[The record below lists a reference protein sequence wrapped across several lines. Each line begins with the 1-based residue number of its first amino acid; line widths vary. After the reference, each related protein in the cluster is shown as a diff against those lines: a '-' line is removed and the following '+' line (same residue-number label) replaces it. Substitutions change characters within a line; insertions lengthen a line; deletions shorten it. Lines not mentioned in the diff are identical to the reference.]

1 MDRNRMKRL
10 TALLLV
16 ISMLLT
22 GSGEQHLT
30 MAASVSGEETV
41 TSQETSKKQED
52 TQTEE
57 EQEPEETPE
66 KNNNQVDTV
75 EEDMKKNAQNDE
87 NDGTSE
93 KADGTTLSK
102 SKAAASVVSTALLGE
117 GTNNSNETGESIPVK
132 DAEGNLP
139 ELTQGTLYLISDN
152 AGWKALAEYSK
163 LDQYN
168 GLEGYR
174 FKYNQRIQEN
184 GTVNTYDLTN
194 FEGIGDE
201 AHPFKGELSSNYA
214 VGNITLKLKRPLFNY
229 LSSKAIVNNN
239 YIEMVNGSC
248 AGLTGNLIVEED
260 ANVRYEDI
268 HVSGSI
274 GSDSTSSCVGGLIGQ
289 VKVTSGKTFTL
300 SGSNIEVTA
309 SVNGVSSTT
318 NTLPDQTV
326 GGVIGKVTG
335 SMSLDLTGFKI
346 SNTSSTKHADG
357 VVGGII
363 GIIGSA
369 GKGKGNFTLSST
381 ASEGIVYTPQGNG
394 TNSEGICVGG
404 FFGKIL
410 NTNFILNAPLKY
422 INNSQT
428 LPVNLKGID
437 VGVFSGYIENSSVT
451 LNAPMVF
458 QDVRINRNPYTST
471 ENSSWENHGVG
482 MFAGVLINSELSV
495 GNDFKS
501 DSNNENTPAITI
513 ANPNVNSRANVYDF
527 YQEDANFKYPFNYG
541 GLVGYADN
549 SDLNFTE
556 KHKCQIN
563 GITTG
568 KTRGNVSAV
577 VGRYVVSDKERKM
590 QYIDVGTTTS
600 SAYARLIGWEG
611 NTGGLTGLV
620 HLSGSGGLTIENC
633 SFNGTIGFAID
644 DKEAAFSTGVA
655 KVTSDQNATGRIALK
670 NVSCK
675 STFSK
680 QANGKWNTYGGV
692 IGSIDANFDICN
704 VTSVNQSDSNP
715 INDFYISYFY
725 YGGLVG
731 VVYNPNESLRTG
743 KISGNTTVGKCLFRK
758 DTKAYGGL
766 IGKTEKKTA
775 ISIDGSLDAANQTMY
790 SQTGYVGS
798 VVGEI
803 DNSLIY
809 FEPGYSFTKSKYY
822 QCDEIGN
829 YGGVIRNR
837 NWDNNEGNGT
847 KLIKDYKVTGEL
859 STSINTM
866 GDLLRFAI
874 AMNTE
879 GVFLPEKNGSSDT
892 ATLKSFTEIQKASYT
907 LTQDSY
913 DLTVTG
919 VVCLARNDDEGIKN
933 SSFYGSFTGNGS
945 TNGKSTI
952 LYNITTC
959 GQKYIG
965 LFPKICARDSNTS
978 VFQNLNLDGTISYQ
992 SILTTKI
999 NNENFRRPA
1008 QSQNAGGLAAIAE
1021 GSINIEN
1028 VTFSGSITD
1037 ISNCEW
1043 KTYNEKTGW
1052 FDKNN
1057 NEKNTIDYMG
1067 GIFGQYKG
1075 TDGSI
1080 LTMNGLS
1087 CTTNLTYQDY
1097 THLMGGVIGYVDV
1110 TDVTDTDKP
1119 CQIQITGTETN
1130 PVTLAGQMKVS
1141 KLNDTNVGSNNFPIK
1156 IGGMIAQIGDS
1167 PSANYSPKCK
1177 LTIQNVN
1184 VSDLNLNESVSTS
1197 SDEEIGGLLGWHWSD
1212 VDVTLENTKI
1222 DSSRL
1227 SVNAPFGGL
1236 VHTVCGKILVE
1247 GLTFGADD
1255 TNKMTIDAQNSGV
1268 DQCGLLVRDGQK
1280 LYLDV
1285 RAYSGYDS
1293 VDLSNYSCSY
1303 FDDLVGFTKNQDDSR
1318 HGGIISIGN
1327 NDANKYYLGGGNSE
1341 QVYSSFNGQH
1351 VSNPNTRYYYDLNK
1365 IAWKD
1370 GNGTSYDISMLNSP
1384 DAVMR
1389 WHLLHYADPYLR
1401 SALIPDATSPDALP
1415 QKYTISGSEDID
1427 MTGYS
1432 IYPTPAED
1440 ETYTAESDVRIIFNA
1455 EAIITGEKTI
1465 SRYPDTGTCQHYQMH
1480 AGLFGDISGVT
1491 VDGLKITGSYSRQNP
1506 VSGNATAGALV
1517 AGSIYGRIKDTD
1529 SQGNIVYNEKI
1540 ENKFSNILL
1549 DNLWCVSSET
1559 SLTYDAPIGLMIA
1572 DISSGAQVSFDH
1584 ISMTGYTD
1592 DNIQGKNKAASALI
1606 GNVGNGN
1613 ATDISMKFINMDI
1626 ADGANEQHDEKSSA
1640 KDQVL
1645 AKASFI
1651 YSYNYKSNCSGIYT
1665 FTYEDYLY
1673 GRCTASAVHNNF
1685 VTLGQELGD
1694 KGGDPN
1700 YANEEY
1706 YDRDM
1711 PVGQLMGEDTS
1722 SEMAYDCDNYLPYV
1736 CTTDKKILVNP
1747 KAGHITVGCGTY
1759 EDPYVISTAKQL
1771 ITLYRYLYEEDQ
1783 YSEILI
1789 NGKWQLNPVGNDN
1802 HLCDKTTDS
1811 ANGHGAAVTYGGKN
1825 TEGFPGKNL
1834 LSLAYYQITADID
1847 LSTYSDF
1854 EGFGRDNLPFNGVF
1868 VGKQIP
1874 EQNSAYPTITMP
1886 IVPSDSD
1893 MSNYGWIQYAK
1904 GCVVKDLSIVYPSPV
1919 SIHKQE
1925 TKTNE
1930 QGVTESV
1937 DADCIGGG
1945 VIATVLGG
1953 ENIIDNVA
1961 VKKGKSA
1968 GACFYTANQKAMIG
1982 GYVGVVNAGGVLLR
1996 NIGEHSFSGFS
2007 VSVKNPE
2014 LDETSES
2021 DATIL
2026 NQYPKVCGIVGKV
2039 FNGYVVYDGAENSSA
2054 ALFRDL
2060 GKYLNPNNMVQSRSY
2075 DIINGAYLKAV
2086 KDETITYSYAEGDSA
2101 PKYNIANAA
2110 QLQAF
2115 SMALNAGLLNYGQSK
2130 ALYVGYDSA
2139 SRQRSGDYRYV
2150 GNVSDSDEA
2159 SNKARTAV
2167 CMYDNEN
2174 GYQEDN
2180 TSKVEYHSYLSQFF
2194 NWADMKGN
2202 KSNLHPSQKVKRYN
2216 LSGTTYDMSVFGT
2229 AFRGLGARYFG
2240 AQDTRGDVFLGNLTG
2255 PESGVATITLDMKVD
2270 TMDQLAVQDVEDAAL
2285 LNNVIGNGSQ
2295 TIDIKNIT
2303 LTGTVRNQSSDDVIA
2318 TNGVGT
2324 KNAAALISTL
2334 KKVSVNFENVNL
2346 DTMQVSSQ
2354 RYAGGFVA
2362 TNPESTSNILTF
2374 NDCNIIKENGKNDK
2388 TQIVGFADAGGFIG
2402 CATSIVY
2409 VNNKEGNDA
2418 SLSKLEYLDVENTSK
2433 PAEGGTFLADT
2444 VKKNTGGVI
2453 GTATAAKF
2461 TINNIQ
2467 GSHVTVKTT
2476 GDKQNVQIGG
2486 IVGRAAD
2493 KGYVLKNITLTNL
2506 IVQNEFDN
2514 NTSER
2519 TYASGCS
2526 EGTTI
2531 IATAGIIGAV
2541 KGSLTLD
2548 TITVGSENKGDSVCI
2563 KNDGNK
2569 VPTHNAFCTAGIVG
2583 RHYSGGTITA
2593 TNCNVLGAKK
2603 SDNTN
2608 TTVIYGRG
2616 SSVAGMF
2623 GNCNTLKSGT
2633 KELKVQNVE
2642 LDAARY
2648 CGGIT
2653 AWLEGG
2659 YSFNIDK
2666 AQVKG
2671 ISLSLSPG
2679 NSSDYGDVG
2688 GLIGR
2693 CANGCTINLTDVGVE
2708 DITNKSSYCKNS
2720 GGLFGNNNANQLT
2733 ISGTQNKITNCFLTG
2748 TSVGGIAGKID
2759 HLTSNSNISLCKSIT
2774 ISGNKIIS
2782 SRENYS
2788 TNGFAGGFAGDI
2800 QIGNGLCVDGLTIEN
2815 NLISGYYSN
2824 ASHYGTLGGVAGKM
2838 NSDSCFYH
2846 VNLTNNY
2853 IGMMKFPSTV
2863 ENSVSG
2869 RMTYLKTNQIDTLKE
2884 NLYFMT
2890 ISGLSSVKVST
2901 SISDFYNY
2909 CYWQGTV
2916 LGNATNAN
2924 GISKFIKVHVSYSN
2938 PAYRPVTDV
2947 GMSSSVSVSDNTSM
2961 YRKCR
2966 ELCAIV
2972 YDGRITDDQTPTIS
2986 EKFSGIS
2993 IDGLDANTPYVFGNV
3008 DSIMKNYADTLTKEE
3023 GSPDKRNA
3031 YRLGDNYQKKTVI
3044 DSDNKNY
3051 SLQSVYNNT
3060 YKDEQGNYKSPYK
3073 VGNNPLPMV
3082 VYRSSE
3088 NGSLDQVIQSYIN
3101 ILTNNSGGLNS
3112 YVNQQKTS
3120 SDLATVLS
3128 VDCYPMLISNGNIS
3142 VNTETNAKASVSVT
3156 ANPSDG
3162 TGKGN
3167 TTYEFSSENGDEITD
3182 ASSGT
3187 FTLIRIQYGW
3197 KDSGQS
3203 IVGPTVHWTLY
3214 IPVYAE
3220 KRLKVTSNMT
3230 LLEGTKYNIDTL
3242 VKSGKHVETGV
3253 SSPLD
3258 MVLTKGSGYSI
3269 YSEFIYGNSEKFN
3282 SVKMSKKLFIKTN
3295 AEIYFTPGTQL
3306 TLIPLDEGRK
3316 PYYYTVPETESG
3328 TKPKQI
3334 MFTAFQDTS
3343 GSSYVTKDIVSKSEN
3358 DNTKDAYELK
3368 ANYTDICNQNYE
3380 KVRVERFVILVNRPK
3395 DNLANQSY
3403 ELHVAREDDITSTDK
3418 EWALF
3423 SRTEYTDHCY
3433 ASINEIKG
3441 ASYTINNNTK
3451 LTASRIAEDGRVAVE
3466 LHYDVSA
3473 DPTYWT
3479 SVGTSKAEFADIG
3492 FSLGYKSSEA
3502 GSSLVKI
3509 PFPSATVATY
3519 GTGENKVIVPLQG
3532 KPSTVYY
3539 YQGSGS
3545 FMQVSGTGG
3554 KNVNFGEQI
3563 DISFDFSAADLS
3575 ELENYKDGSF
3585 YVIAE
3590 LVTTENK
3597 DLPANGTLR
3606 AEWNS
3611 ALDAEMKSDFG
3622 FALNVD
3628 DLETLGMNQ
3637 YLPEDSD
3644 SGVVPYTASIAFPE
3658 KSSEDLSGKYYT
3670 IIYQIEE
3677 KKLQQNETG
3686 KTAYEAYTGDDV
3698 SLFLGNFDNNA
3709 EAKTAA
3715 GSNTNSVN
3723 SGNGFVAVTYK
3734 FTHDQITKGAD
3745 LTYKD
3750 NGITENSNTETAY
3763 VIKTHCT
3770 LVANCAGLNMTNYRV
3785 KAYLLVS
3792 DQLPT
3797 VTISDNGVL
3806 SYSDSSTG
3814 NTPNSDILQSSC
3826 LRQEGKWSTV
3836 SAEQLKDL
3844 KSDYFVFTVAKIKT
3858 TM

>member
-22 GSGEQHLT
+22 GNGEQHLT

-41 TSQETSKKQED
+41 TSQETSEKQEN
-52 TQTEE
+52 TKIKELKKEE
-57 EQEPEETPE
+57 EKADTSEKKSDQADIVEEETKE
-66 KNNNQVDTV
+66 SATV
-75 EEDMKKNAQNDE
+75 EE
-87 NDGTSE
+87 SE
-93 KADGTTLSK
+93 ITTEKSEGTTPSK
-102 SKAAASVVSTALLGE
+102 SKAAASVASTALLGE
-117 GTNNSNETGESIPVK
+117 GTNSSSETGKSIPVK

-139 ELTQGTLYLISDN
+139 ELTQGTLYLISDY
-152 AGWKALAEYSK
+152 AGWEALAEYST

-194 FEGIGDE
+194 NFNGIGDE
-201 AHPFKGELSSNYA
+201 KHPFKGELSSNYA
-214 VGNITLKLKRPLFNY
+214 VGNITLKLRTPLFNY

-248 AGLTGNLIVEED
+248 AGLAGNLIVEED
-260 ANVRYEDI
+260 STVSYQNI

-274 GSDSTSSCVGGLIGQ
+274 GSDSTSSCMGGLIGQ

-309 SVNGVSSTT
+309 SVKGVSST
-318 NTLPDQTV
+318 TV

-335 SMSLDLTGFKI
+335 SMSLDFTGFKI
-346 SNTSSTKHADG
+346 SNTTSTKHADG

-363 GIIGSA
+363 GIIDSVGE
-369 GKGKGNFTLSST
+369 GKGNFTLSST

-501 DSNNENTPAITI
+501 DSDNANFPAITI
-513 ANPNVNSRANVYDF
+513 KNLQMKSEVYNYLQTENAND
-527 YQEDANFKYPFNYG
+527 PFNYG
-541 GLVGYADN
+541 GLVGFSDN
-549 SDLNFTE
+549 SDLIFNENHHCLITE
-556 KHKCQIN
+556 IKTAQ
-563 GITTG
+563 
-568 KTRGNVSAV
+568 TRGNISAV
-577 VGRYVVSDKERKM
+577 VGRYVVSSNGRKM
-590 QYIDVGTTTS
+590 QYIDVGTDDSNATT
-600 SAYARLIGWEG
+600 RLIGKKG
-611 NTGGLTGLV
+611 NTGGLVGLV
-620 HLSGSGGLTIENC
+620 HLSGSGGLTIADCN
-633 SFNGTIGFAID
+633 FIGTIAYAMTND
-644 DKEAAFSTGVA
+644 DNVFSTGVA
-655 KVTSDQNATGRIALK
+655 KVTSGENAIGKLTLQN
-670 NVSCK
+670 VHCK
-675 STFSK
+675 SSFSN
-680 QANGKWNTYGGV
+680 QLNSYVYAYGGV
-692 IGSIDANFDICN
+692 IGSIDANFDIKN
-704 VTSVNQSDSNP
+704 VEAVNST
-715 INDFYISYFY
+715 
-725 YGGLVG
+725 GGLLNSNQFK
-731 VVYNPNESLRTG
+731 Y
-743 KISGNTTVGKCLFRK
+743 KY
-758 DTKAYGGL
+758 YGGL
-766 IGKTEKKTA
+766 IGVIDNSSKSRRTGQISGNSTVGKCWFKYSNPTAYGGLLGKVASNTA
-775 ISIDGSLDAANQTMY
+775 ISIDGTIDASAQTMY
-790 SQTGYVGS
+790 STSGYVGS
-798 VVGEI
+798 VAGEI

-809 FEPGYSFTKSKYY
+809 FEHDCNFEKKTSNYTS
-822 QCDEIGN
+822 DEIGN

-837 NWDNNEGNGT
+837 NWDNNEENGT

-859 STSINTM
+859 STNIDTM

-879 GVFLPEKNGSSDT
+879 GVFLPEGNGSSDT
-892 ATLKSFTEIQKASYT
+892 ATLKSIDDIQKASYT
-907 LTQDSY
+907 LKQSAYNLEGTG
-913 DLTVTG
+913 LVT
-919 VVCLARNDDEGIKN
+919 LARNDNQGITN
-933 SSFYGSFTGNGS
+933 CPFRGSFIGKTS
-945 TNGKSTI
+945 GKSKIT
-952 LYNITTC
+952 YNVTSC
-959 GQKYIG
+959 GQKNIG
-965 LFPKICARDSNTS
+965 LFPIVKAGDAKTSNFENLVIDGKLTYDSIKNS
-978 VFQNLNLDGTISYQ
+978 ESQKVI
-992 SILTTKI
+992 
-999 NNENFRRPA
+999 RPA
-1008 QSQNAGGLAAIAE
+1008 KEQCAGGIAARAE
-1021 GSINIEN
+1021 GNITVKNVSIG
-1028 VTFSGSITD
+1028 GSITD
-1037 ISNCEW
+1037 VSNCQW
-1043 KTYNEKTGW
+1043 NYKQDNPDNYDWYYIDNKSTLY
-1052 FDKNN
+1052 DK
-1057 NEKNTIDYMG
+1057 KDYEDYLG
-1067 GIFGQYKG
+1067 GIFGRYQG
-1075 TDGSI
+1075 AEAST
-1080 LTMNGLS
+1080 LTMEQLS
-1087 CTTNLTYQDY
+1087 CSSKLTCSNY
-1097 THLMGGVIGYVDV
+1097 THVVGGVIGYVD
-1110 TDVTDTDKP
+1110 
-1119 CQIQITGTETN
+1119 
-1130 PVTLAGQMKVS
+1130 LAGV
-1141 KLNDTNVGSNNFPIK
+1141 TNGSCKIRIGGTDADSITLSGGINVKDLDEKNIADNTFPIK
-1156 IGGMIAQIGDS
+1156 VGGLIAQIGET
-1167 PSANYSPKCK
+1167 PSASDQYQPKCE
-1177 LTIQNVN
+1177 LSLQNIKVN
-1184 VSDLNLNESVSTS
+1184 ELNIKEEYEENK
-1197 SDEEIGGLLGWHWSD
+1197 DQEIGGLFGWQWND
-1212 VDVTLENTKI
+1212 VNVNLSNT
-1222 DSSRL
+1222 DLTSSGL

-1236 VHTVCGKILVE
+1236 VHTVCGKMLVN
-1247 GLTFGADD
+1247 GLTFGESMSID
-1255 TNKMTIDAQNSGV
+1255 TQSSGV

-1285 RAYSGYDS
+1285 RVYSGYNDIQ
-1293 VDLSNYSCSY
+1293 LNNYSKI
-1303 FDDLVGFTKNQDDSR
+1303 FDELVGFTKNVDDSR
-1318 HGGIISIGN
+1318 HGGIVSIGS
-1327 NDANKYYLGGGNSE
+1327 DTGTLYLGRRENPSGY
-1341 QVYSSFNGQH
+1341 QSFDGTN
-1351 VSNPNTRYYYDLNK
+1351 VDNPNTRYYYDLNK
-1365 IAWKD
+1365 ISWNKEDNSNFAI
-1370 GNGTSYDISMLNSP
+1370 GTLDSP
-1384 DAVMR
+1384 EAVMR
-1389 WHLLHYADPYLR
+1389 WHLLHYADSYLR
-1401 SALIPDATSPDALP
+1401 TALNPTYTSKFEIP
-1415 QKYTISGSEDID
+1415 KEYTITGAID

-1432 IYPTPAED
+1432 IYPTPAAG
-1440 ETYTAESDVRIIFNA
+1440 ETYTAKNGARIQFNA
-1455 EAIITGEKTI
+1455 EALKTGEASLTNKK
-1465 SRYPDTGTCQHYQMH
+1465 YPDIENCQHFQMH
-1480 AGLFGDISGVT
+1480 AGLFGDVSGIT
-1491 VDGLKITGSYSRQNP
+1491 VNGLKITGSYSVQSAANGKR
-1506 VSGNATAGALV
+1506 AGALV
-1517 AGSIYGRIKDTD
+1517 AGSIYGREKDKD
-1529 SQGNIVYNEKI
+1529 SLGNIIYDETITNT
-1540 ENKFSNILL
+1540 FSNIEL
-1549 DNLWCVSSET
+1549 DNLWCVSSGNQLSYE
-1559 SLTYDAPIGLMIA
+1559 APIGLMIA
-1572 DISSGAQVSFDH
+1572 DISSGAQVIFDH

-1592 DNIQGKNKAASALI
+1592 GNIQGKAASALI
-1606 GNVGNGN
+1606 GNVGDAN

-1626 ADGANEQHDEKSSA
+1626 ADGANGQHDEKSSA
-1640 KDQVL
+1640 EDQVL

-1673 GRCTASAVHNNF
+1673 GRCTASAEHNNF
-1685 VTLGQELGD
+1685 VTLGQELGNQ
-1694 KGGDPN
+1694 GGTPN

-1711 PVGQLMGEDTS
+1711 PVGQLMGGNPS

-1789 NGKWQLNPVGNDN
+1789 NGKWQLNPVGTDKQ
-1802 HLCDKTTDS
+1802 HCDKTNNTTT
-1811 ANGHGAAVTYGGKN
+1811 GHGAAVTYVGKD
-1825 TEGFPGKNL
+1825 TVGFAEKEL

-1868 VGKQIP
+1868 VGQIRD
-1874 EQNSAYPTITMP
+1874 QKSTCPTITMP

-1893 MSNYGWIQYAK
+1893 MVNYGWIQYAK
-1904 GCVVKDLSIVYPSPV
+1904 GCVVKDLSILYPSPV

-1930 QGVTESV
+1930 QGV

-1961 VKKGKSA
+1961 VKKGESA

-1996 NIGEHSFSGFS
+1996 NIGKHSFSGFS

-2014 LDETSES
+2014 SNDTSVS
-2021 DATIL
+2021 DANIL

-2039 FNGYVVYDGAENSSA
+2039 FNGYVVYDGAENASA

-2060 GKYLNPNNMVQSRSY
+2060 GKYSNPNNMVQSRSY

-2086 KDETITYSYAEGDSA
+2086 KDGTITYSYAEGDSA

-2139 SRQRSGDYRYV
+2139 SRQRSGDYQYV
-2150 GNVSDSDEA
+2150 GNVPASDEA
-2159 SNKARTAV
+2159 SNNARTAV

-2174 GYQEDN
+2174 GYS
-2180 TSKVEYHSYLSQFF
+2180 TPVYHSYLSQFF
-2194 NWADMKGN
+2194 NWAGMKGN
-2202 KSNLHPSQKVKRYN
+2202 KLNLHPFQKVKRYN

-2240 AQDTRGDVFLGNLTG
+2240 AQDKRADVFLGNLTG
-2255 PESGVATITLDMKVD
+2255 PEGGVATITLDMKVD

-2285 LNNVIGNGSQ
+2285 LNNVTGNGT
-2295 TIDIKNIT
+2295 TINIKNIT
-2303 LTGTVRNQSSDDVIA
+2303 LKGIVSNQSKDDEIDDYYKI
-2318 TNGVGT
+2318 GT
-2324 KNAAALISTL
+2324 KNAAAFISTL
-2334 KKVSVNFENVNL
+2334 KNENVNFENVTL
-2346 DTMQVSSQ
+2346 DTMQVLSQ

-2362 TNPESTSNILTF
+2362 YNSDSSPKKITFTN
-2374 NDCNIIKENGKNDK
+2374 CNITGQSAEQKSKVI
-2388 TQIVGFADAGGFIG
+2388 GFADVGGFIG
-2402 CATSIVY
+2402 YTTSK
-2409 VNNKEGNDA
+2409 VNVNVKTEND
-2418 SLSKLEYLDVENTSK
+2418 SNEFFTTLEFLDVENTST
-2433 PAEGGTFLADT
+2433 PAPKGTILNDSIS
-2444 VKKNTGGVI
+2444 KNSGGVI
-2453 GTATAAKF
+2453 GTATTADF
-2461 TINNIQ
+2461 TIKNIK
-2467 GSHVTVKTT
+2467 GSNLTVNTY
-2476 GDKQNVQIGG
+2476 GDRQNVQIGG
-2486 IVGRAAD
+2486 VVGRAAA
-2493 KGYVLKNITLTNL
+2493 KSYILQGITLTNL
-2506 IVQNEFDN
+2506 TVENKFDTDISEN
-2514 NTSER
+2514 NIHYER
-2519 TYASGCS
+2519 KYNNSCS
-2526 EGTTI
+2526 ESGPNGSI
-2531 IATAGIIGAV
+2531 IASAGIIGTV
-2541 KGSLTLD
+2541 GGSLTLID
-2548 TITVGSENKGDSVCI
+2548 ITVGSENSDEKVTI
-2563 KNDGNK
+2563 KNDGNL
-2569 VPTHNAFCTAGIVG
+2569 VPTNHNAFCTAGIVG

-2633 KELKVQNVE
+2633 KKLKVQNVE

-2659 YSFNIDK
+2659 YRFNIDT

-2671 ISLSLSPG
+2671 ISLSLSPDK
-2679 NSSDYGDVG
+2679 SSDYGDVG

-2693 CANGCTINLTDVGVE
+2693 CAKDCIINLKDVGVE
-2708 DITNKSSYCKNS
+2708 DITIKSSYCKNS
-2720 GGLFGNNNANQLT
+2720 GGLFGNNYAKQLT
-2733 ISGTQNKITNCFLTG
+2733 ISGTENKITNCFLTG
-2748 TSVGGIAGKID
+2748 TSVGGIAGKIEY
-2759 HLTSNSNISLCKSIT
+2759 LTANNNISLCESIT

-2824 ASHYGTLGGVAGKM
+2824 ASHYGTLGGVAGNM
-2838 NSDSCFYH
+2838 NSDSCFYD
-2846 VNLTNNY
+2846 VNLKDNY
-2853 IGMMKFPSTV
+2853 IGMIKYS
-2863 ENSVSG
+2863 ELNADEAA
-2869 RMTYLKTNQIDTLKE
+2869 RIAYLATTDIKDLKQS
-2884 NLYFMT
+2884 LYFMT
-2890 ISGLSSVKVST
+2890 NSGLSNVKVST
-2901 SISDFYNY
+2901 SISDYYKY

-2916 LGNATNAN
+2916 LGNATSAN
-2924 GISKFIKVHVSYSN
+2924 GISKFIKVHVSYSD

-2947 GMSSSVSVSDNTSM
+2947 GMSSSMSSSVSDNTSM

-2972 YDGRITDDQTPTIS
+2972 YDGRITDDQTLTIAG
-2986 EKFSGIS
+2986 KFPGIR
-2993 IDGLDANTPYVFGNV
+2993 IDGLDPDTPYVFGNV

-3073 VGNNPLPMV
+3073 VGNTPLPMV

-3142 VNTETNAKASVSVT
+3142 VNTETNAKSSVSVT

-3182 ASSGT
+3182 ATSGT

-3197 KDSGQS
+3197 KDSSQ
-3203 IVGPTVHWTLY
+3203 TNVHWTLY

-3403 ELHVAREDDITSTDK
+3403 ELHVAREDNIASTDK
-3418 EWALF
+3418 EWALY

-3502 GSSLVKI
+3502 GTSLVKI
-3509 PFPSATVATY
+3509 QFPSGTVATY
-3519 GTGENKVIVPLQG
+3519 GTGEKKVIVPLQG
-3532 KPSTVYY
+3532 KQSTVYY
-3539 YQGSGS
+3539 YQSS
-3545 FMQVSGTGG
+3545 NSSMQVSGNGG
-3554 KNVNFGEQI
+3554 HNSNITNEQI

-3575 ELENYKDGSF
+3575 ELENYKEGSF

-3606 AEWNS
+3606 AEWDS
-3611 ALDAEMKSDFG
+3611 ALNAEMKSDFG

-3637 YLPEDSD
+3637 YLPEESD

-3670 IIYQIEE
+3670 LIYQIEE
-3677 KKLQQNETG
+3677 KKLQQDG
-3686 KTAYEAYTGDDV
+3686 KTAYEAYTGNDV
-3698 SLFLGNFDNNA
+3698 SLFLRNFDNNDD
-3709 EAKTAA
+3709 AKIAA
-3715 GSNTNSVN
+3715 ANNTSSVN
-3723 SGNGFVAVTYK
+3723 SGKGFVAVTYK
-3734 FTHDQITKGAD
+3734 FTYEQITNGAD
-3745 LTYKD
+3745 LTYKENQIID
-3750 NGITENSNTETAY
+3750 NGGKKTAN

-3770 LVANCAGLNMTNYRV
+3770 LVANCKGLDMTNYRV

-3792 DQLPT
+3792 DSLPT
-3797 VTISDNGVL
+3797 VTISDGVL
-3806 SYSDSSTG
+3806 RYSDSDTKETS
-3814 NTPNSDILQSSC
+3814 NSEILQSSC
-3826 LRQEGKWSTV
+3826 LRQDGKWPTIS
-3836 SAEQLKDL
+3836 SDLLDDL

>member
-57 EQEPEETPE
+57 EQEQAETPKK
-66 KNNNQVDTV
+66 KNDQVDTV
-75 EEDMKKNAQNDE
+75 EVDTKESSQDIE
-87 NDGTSE
+87 NESASDRSE
-93 KADGTTLSK
+93 STTPSK

-117 GTNNSNETGESIPVK
+117 GTNNSSETGESIPVK

-139 ELTQGTLYLISDN
+139 KLTQGTLYLISDY
-152 AGWKALAEYSK
+152 AGWEALAEYST

-168 GLEGYR
+168 GLRGYR

-201 AHPFKGELSSNYA
+201 THPFKGELSSNYA
-214 VGNITLKLKRPLFNY
+214 VGNITLKLKTPLFNY

-248 AGLTGNLIVEED
+248 AGLAGNLIVEKD
-260 ANVRYEDI
+260 ASVRYENI

-274 GSDSTSSCVGGLIGQ
+274 GSDSTSSCMGGLIGQ
-289 VKVTSGKTFTL
+289 VKVASGKTFTL

-309 SVNGVSSTT
+309 SVKGVSSTT
-318 NTLPDQTV
+318 V
-326 GGVIGKVTG
+326 GGLIGKVTG
-335 SMSLDLTGFKI
+335 SMSLDLTGFNI

-363 GIIGSA
+363 GIIDSA
-369 GKGKGNFTLSST
+369 EKGKGNFTLSST

-451 LNAPMVF
+451 LNAPIVF
-458 QDVRINRNPYTST
+458 QDVRIIRNPYTST

-513 ANPNVNSRANVYDF
+513 ANPNVNSRTNVYDF
-527 YQEDANFKYPFNYG
+527 YQEYSNSKDPFNYG

-549 SDLNFTE
+549 SDFNFTE
-556 KHKCQIN
+556 KHECQIN

-655 KVTSDQNATGRIALK
+655 KVTSDLNATGRIALK

-704 VTSVNQSDSNP
+704 VTSENQSDSNYP
-715 INDFYISYFY
+715 INDINISYCY

-731 VVYNPNESLRTG
+731 VVYNSNDSLRTG
-743 KISGNTTVGKCLFRK
+743 KISGNIKVGKCLFKK
-758 DTKAYGGL
+758 DTNAYGGL

-809 FEPGYSFTKSKYY
+809 FEPGYSFTKSQYY
-822 QCDEIGN
+822 KCDEIGN

-837 NWDNNEGNGT
+837 NWDNNEENGT

-859 STSINTM
+859 STDINTM

-879 GVFLPEKNGSSDT
+879 GVFLPEKNGSSET
-892 ATLKSFTEIQKASYT
+892 APLKSFTEIQKASYT

-913 DLTVTG
+913 DLTDTG
-919 VVCLARNDDEGIKN
+919 VVCLARNDDEGVQKCP
-933 SSFYGSFTGNGS
+933 FRGSFIGNG
-945 TNGKSTI
+945 TTDGKSTI
-952 LYNITTC
+952 SYNITTC

-1043 KTYNEKTGW
+1043 KTYNKKTGW

-1087 CTTNLTYQDY
+1087 CKTKLTYQDY

-1110 TDVTDTDKP
+1110 TGVMDNP
-1119 CQIQITGTETN
+1119 CQIQIGGTASD
-1130 PVTLAGQMKVS
+1130 PATLAGEMEVPS
-1141 KLNDTNVGSNNFPIK
+1141 LNTSNVGNNTFPIK
-1156 IGGMIAQIGDS
+1156 IGGLITQIGDS

-1184 VSDLNLNESVSTS
+1184 VSGLKLNESVSTS
-1197 SDEEIGGLLGWHWSD
+1197 SDKEIGGLFGWQWSD
-1212 VDVTLENTKI
+1212 VDVTLKNTKVI
-1222 DSSRL
+1222 SSEL

-1236 VHTVCGKILVE
+1236 VHTVCGKMLVE
-1247 GLTFGADD
+1247 GLTFGTD
-1255 TNKMTIDAQNSGV
+1255 TANNITIDAQNSGV

-1280 LYLDV
+1280 LYLDI
-1285 RAYSGYDS
+1285 REYSGYNG
-1293 VDLSNYSCSY
+1293 VNWTNYSGKY
-1303 FDDLVGFTKNQDDSR
+1303 YDDLVGFTKNQDDSR

-1327 NDANKYYLGGGNSE
+1327 NDANKYYLRRGNSE

-1365 IAWKD
+1365 ISWNKED
-1370 GNGTSYDISMLNSP
+1370 NSNFDIRTLDSP
-1384 DAVMR
+1384 EAVMR
-1389 WHLLHYADPYLR
+1389 WHLLHYADSYLR
-1401 SALIPDATSPDALP
+1401 TALNPTYTSKFEIP
-1415 QKYTISGSEDID
+1415 KEYTITGTIN

-1432 IYPTPAED
+1432 IYPTPAAG
-1440 ETYTAESDVRIIFNA
+1440 ETYTAENDACIQFNA
-1455 EAIITGEKTI
+1455 EALKTGEASLTNKK
-1465 SRYPDTGTCQHYQMH
+1465 YPDIENCQHFQMH
-1480 AGLFGDISGVT
+1480 AGLFGDVSGIT
-1491 VDGLKITGSYSRQNP
+1491 VNGLKITGSYSVQSAAN
-1506 VSGNATAGALV
+1506 GNRAGALV
-1517 AGSIYGRIKDTD
+1517 AGSIYGREKNKD
-1529 SQGNIVYNEKI
+1529 SLGNIIYDETITNT
-1540 ENKFSNILL
+1540 FSNIEL
-1549 DNLWCVSSET
+1549 DKLWCVSSGNQLSYE
-1559 SLTYDAPIGLMIA
+1559 APIGLMIA
-1572 DISSGAQVSFDH
+1572 DISSGAQVNFDH

-1592 DNIQGKNKAASALI
+1592 ENVSGKGKAASALI
-1606 GNVGNGN
+1606 GNVGDAN

-1626 ADGANEQHDEKSSA
+1626 ADGANGKHDEKSSA

-1673 GRCTASAVHNNF
+1673 GRCTASAEHNNF
-1685 VTLGQELGD
+1685 VTLGQELGNQ
-1694 KGGDPN
+1694 GGTPN

-1711 PVGQLMGEDTS
+1711 PVGQLTDDDKSHVMT
-1722 SEMAYDCDNYLPYV
+1722 YDCDNYLPYV
-1736 CTTDKKILVNP
+1736 YTTDKKILVNP

-1811 ANGHGAAVTYGGKN
+1811 ANGHGDAVTYGGKN
-1825 TEGFPGKNL
+1825 TEGFPGKKL

-1961 VKKGKSA
+1961 VKKGESA
-1968 GACFYTANQKAMIG
+1968 DACFYTANQKAMIG

-1996 NIGEHSFSGFS
+1996 NIGKHSFSSFS

-2014 LDETSES
+2014 TNETPVS
-2021 DATIL
+2021 DANIL

-2039 FNGYVVYDGAENSSA
+2039 FNGYVVYDGADNASA

-2060 GKYLNPNNMVQSRSY
+2060 GKYSNSNNMVQSRSY
-2075 DIINGAYLKAV
+2075 DIINGAYLKEAANGI
-2086 KDETITYSYAEGDSA
+2086 ITYNVVDST
-2101 PKYNIANAA
+2101 PKYDIANAA

-2115 SMALNAGLLNYGQSK
+2115 SMALNAGLLNYEQK
-2130 ALYVGYDSA
+2130 DLEALYVGYNSA
-2139 SRQRSGDYRYV
+2139 SRQRSGDYQYV
-2150 GNVSDSDEA
+2150 GNVSASDEA
-2159 SNKARTAV
+2159 SQTARTAV

-2194 NWADMKGN
+2194 NWADMKVNTN

-2255 PESGVATITLDMKVD
+2255 PEGGVATITLDMKVD
-2270 TMDQLAVQDVEDAAL
+2270 TMDQLAVQDVEDAAF
-2285 LNNVIGNGSQ
+2285 LNNVIGNRSQ

-2303 LTGTVRNQSSDDVIA
+2303 LTGTVCNQSSDDVIA

-2362 TNPESTSNILTF
+2362 TNPESTSNTLTF

-2402 CATSIVY
+2402 YTTSV
-2409 VNNKEGNDA
+2409 VNVNADVNADDTKT
-2418 SLSKLEYLDVENTSK
+2418 LQSKLEYLDVENQST
-2433 PAEGGTFLADT
+2433 PAPHGTKLTDLIS
-2444 VKKNTGGVI
+2444 KNTGGVI

-2541 KGSLTLD
+2541 KGPLTLD

-2659 YSFNIDK
+2659 YRFNIDK

-2708 DITNKSSYCKNS
+2708 DITIKSSYCKNS

-2782 SRENYS
+2782 SREDS
-2788 TNGFAGGFAGDI
+2788 SANGYAGGFAGDI

-2901 SISDFYNY
+2901 SISDYYKY

-2947 GMSSSVSVSDNTSM
+2947 GMSSSVSDNTSM

-3031 YRLGDNYQKKTVI
+3031 YRLGDNHQKKTVI

-3128 VDCYPMLISNGNIS
+3128 VDCIPMLISNGNIS
-3142 VNTETNAKASVSVT
+3142 LNTDTNAKASVSVT

-3182 ASSGT
+3182 ATSGT

-3197 KDSGQS
+3197 KDSSQ
-3203 IVGPTVHWTLY
+3203 TNVHWTLY

-3242 VKSGKHVETGV
+3242 VKSGKHVETGA

-3334 MFTAFQDTS
+3334 MFTAFQDAS

-3403 ELHVAREDDITSTDK
+3403 ELHVAREDDIKSTDK

-3509 PFPSATVATY
+3509 PFPSATVVTY

-3532 KPSTVYY
+3532 KQSTVYY
-3539 YQGSGS
+3539 YQGSNS
-3545 FMQVSGTGG
+3545 SMQVSGTGG
-3554 KNVNFGEQI
+3554 KNVNFREQI

-3628 DLETLGMNQ
+3628 HLETLGMNQ

-3677 KKLQQNETG
+3677 KKLQQNETE

-3734 FTHDQITKGAD
+3734 FTNDQISQGAD
-3745 LTYKD
+3745 LTDGLND
-3750 NGITENSNTETAY
+3750 NGKDKTAN
-3763 VIKTHCT
+3763 VVKTHCT

-3785 KAYLLVS
+3785 KAYLMVTDSLPSTLSFVNGNAESESESSETAAITEIPGEGVS
-3792 DQLPT
+3792 DGCLKKQW
-3797 VTISDNGVL
+3797 
-3806 SYSDSSTG
+3806 
-3814 NTPNSDILQSSC
+3814 
-3826 LRQEGKWSTV
+3826 LRQDSGWSTV

>member
-57 EQEPEETPE
+57 KQEQAETPKK
-66 KNNNQVDTV
+66 KNDQVDTV
-75 EEDMKKNAQNDE
+75 EVDTKESPQDIE
-87 NDGTSE
+87 NESASDRSE
-93 KADGTTLSK
+93 STTPSK

-117 GTNNSNETGESIPVK
+117 GTNRSSETGESIPVK
-132 DAEGNLP
+132 DAGGNLP
-139 ELTQGTLYLISDN
+139 ELKQGTLYLISDN
-152 AGWKALAEYSK
+152 AGWEALAEYSK
-163 LDQYN
+163 IEKYK

-184 GTVNTYDLTN
+184 GTVNTYDLTD

-214 VGNITLKLKRPLFNY
+214 VGNITLKLKTPLFNY
-229 LSSKAIVNNN
+229 LFSKAIVNNN

-248 AGLTGNLIVEED
+248 AGLAGNLIVEED
-260 ANVRYEDI
+260 STVSYQNI

-274 GSDSTSSCVGGLIGQ
+274 GSDSTSSCMGGLIGQ
-289 VKVTSGKTFTL
+289 VKVASGKTFTL

-309 SVNGVSSTT
+309 SVKGVSSTT
-318 NTLPDQTV
+318 V
-326 GGVIGKVTG
+326 GGLIGKVTG
-335 SMSLDLTGFKI
+335 SMSLDLNGFTV
-346 SNTSSTKHADG
+346 SNTTSTKSANG
-357 VVGGII
+357 VTGGII
-363 GIIGSA
+363 GTIDSA
-369 GKGKGNFTLSST
+369 GEGKATFTFSST
-381 ASEGIVYTPQGNG
+381 ASAIEYTPQANVID
-394 TNSEGICVGG
+394 SEGACVGG
-404 FFGKIL
+404 LFGKIL
-410 NTNFILNAPLKY
+410 NTNFILNKQLNY
-422 INNSQT
+422 TGSLSST
-428 LPVNLKGID
+428 YHLKGTD
-437 VGVFSGYIENSSVT
+437 VGAFSGEIDNSTVT
-451 LNAPMVF
+451 LNAPLVF
-458 QDVRINRNPYTST
+458 QNIKIFRPNYGTNFDWS
-471 ENSSWENHGVG
+471 NHGIG
-482 MFAGVLINSELSV
+482 IFAGIFKNSQVLVGESFPNGSSE
-495 GNDFKS
+495 
-501 DSNNENTPAITI
+501 AILISCAAQYSFTTESS
-513 ANPNVNSRANVYDF
+513 PK
-527 YQEDANFKYPFNYG
+527 QKFNYG
-541 GLVGYADN
+541 GLIGYSCN
-549 SDLNFTE
+549 SDLKFTKE
-556 KHKCQIN
+556 HPCR
-563 GITTG
+563 ITNISTG
-568 KTRGNVSAV
+568 YTQGNVSAV
-577 VGRYVVSDKERKM
+577 VGKYEVTDKEHLM
-590 QYIDVGTTTS
+590 QYINVETTNM
-600 SAYARLIGWEG
+600 ARLISWDG
-611 NTGGLTGLV
+611 NTGGLAAFV
-620 HLSGSGGLTIENC
+620 HMSGNGALTMKDCI
-633 SFNGTIGFAID
+633 FNGKMGFAINKSD
-644 DKEAAFSTGVA
+644 EACFSTGIA
-655 KVTSDQNATGRIALK
+655 KVTSDQNANGKLTLQNISCTG
-670 NVSCK
+670 N
-675 STFSK
+675 FSRE
-680 QANGKWNTYGGV
+680 ANGNGYAYGGV
-692 IGSIDANFDICN
+692 IGSIDANFDISN
-704 VTSVNQSDSNP
+704 VYAVEISNASA
-715 INDFYISYFY
+715 IDATYYTHKY
-725 YGGLVG
+725 YGGIIG
-731 VVYNPNESLRTG
+731 VVENSSGKLRTG
-743 KISGNTTVGKCLFRK
+743 KISGDSENPIKVGKCLFK
-758 DTKAYGGL
+758 CDTEAYGGI
-766 IGKTEKKTA
+766 IGKAASKTA
-775 ISIDGSLDAANQTMY
+775 ISIGGTINATAQTMY
-790 SQTGYVGS
+790 STSGYVGS

-809 FEPGYSFTKSKYY
+809 FEPGYVFNQSNKYTS
-822 QCDEIGN
+822 DEIGN
-829 YGGVIRNR
+829 YGGVVRNK
-837 NWDNNEGNGT
+837 NWDNNVENGT
-847 KLIKDYKVTGEL
+847 KLIEDYKVTGEL
-859 STSINTM
+859 SKNIDTM

-879 GVFLPEKNGSSDT
+879 GVFLPEGNGSSDT

-933 SSFYGSFTGNGS
+933 CPFYGSFTGKGS

-978 VFQNLNLDGTISYQ
+978 VFQNLNLNGTISYQ

-999 NNENFRRPA
+999 NNENIRRPA

-1037 ISNCEW
+1037 TSNCEW
-1043 KTYNEKTGW
+1043 KTYNHITGW

-1057 NEKNTIDYMG
+1057 YEKKTIDYMG

-1080 LTMNGLS
+1080 LKMDQLS

-1110 TDVTDTDKP
+1110 TGVTDNP
-1119 CQIQITGTETN
+1119 CQIQISGTDSDS
-1130 PVTLAGQMKVS
+1130 VTLAGEMKVPS
-1141 KLNDTNVGSNNFPIK
+1141 LNTSNVGNNTFPIK
-1156 IGGMIAQIGDS
+1156 IGGLITQIGKA
-1167 PSANYSPKCK
+1167 PSSNYSPKCK

-1184 VSDLNLNESVSTS
+1184 VSGLNLNESVSTS

-1212 VDVTLENTKI
+1212 VDVTLKNTKVI
-1222 DSSRL
+1222 SSEL

-1236 VHTVCGKILVE
+1236 VHTVCGKMLVE
-1247 GLTFGADD
+1247 GLTFGTD
-1255 TNKMTIDAQNSGV
+1255 TANNITIDAQNSGV

-1285 RAYSGYDS
+1285 RDCSGYSG
-1293 VDLSNYSCSY
+1293 VILTNYSGNY
-1303 FDDLVGFTKNQDDSR
+1303 YDDLVGFTKNQDDSR
-1318 HGGIISIGN
+1318 HGGIISIGS
-1327 NDANKYYLGGGNSE
+1327 NDANKYYLGGRNSE
-1341 QVYSSFNGQH
+1341 QVYSSFNCQH
-1351 VSNPNTRYYYDLNK
+1351 VLNPNTRYYYDLNK

-1370 GNGTSYDISMLNSP
+1370 GNGTSYGINMLNSP
-1384 DAVMR
+1384 EAVMR

-1401 SALIPDATSPDALP
+1401 SALIPDATSPVTLQP
-1415 QKYTISGSEDID
+1415 NYTISGDID

-1440 ETYTAESDVRIIFNA
+1440 ETYTAESGARIIFNA
-1455 EAIITGEKTI
+1455 KAIITGEKEEESEI

-1517 AGSIYGRIKDTD
+1517 AGSIYGRIKGTN

-1549 DNLWCVSSET
+1549 DNLWCVSSQE
-1559 SLTYDAPIGLMIA
+1559 SITYDAPIGLMIA

-1584 ISMTGYTD
+1584 ISMTGY

-1626 ADGANEQHDEKSSA
+1626 ADGANGQHDDKSSA

-1673 GRCTASAVHNNF
+1673 GRCTESEGHNNF

-1694 KGGDPN
+1694 KGGTPN

-1706 YDRDM
+1706 YDKDM
-1711 PVGQLMGEDTS
+1711 PVGQLLNADQSYVMT
-1722 SEMAYDCDNYLPYV
+1722 YDCENYLPYV
-1736 CTTDKKILVNP
+1736 YSTEKKILVNP

-1802 HLCDKTTDS
+1802 HLCDKTTNS
-1811 ANGHGAAVTYGGKN
+1811 ANGHGDAVTYGGKN
-1825 TEGFPGKNL
+1825 TEGFPGKKL

-1854 EGFGRDNLPFNGVF
+1854 EGFGRENLPFNGVF
-1868 VGKQIP
+1868 VGQIRD
-1874 EQNSAYPTITMP
+1874 QKSTCPTITMP

-1961 VKKGKSA
+1961 VKKGESA

-1996 NIGEHSFSGFS
+1996 NIGEHSFSSFS

-2014 LDETSES
+2014 TNETPVS
-2021 DATIL
+2021 DANIL

-2039 FNGYVVYDGAENSSA
+2039 FNGYVVYDGAENPTAS
-2054 ALFRDL
+2054 LFKDL
-2060 GKYLNPNNMVQSRSY
+2060 NKNSNSNHMVQSRSY
-2075 DIINGAYLKAV
+2075 DIINGAYLKAAANR
-2086 KDETITYSYAEGDSA
+2086 TINYTAVDST
-2101 PKYNIANAA
+2101 PEYDIANAA

-2115 SMALNAGLLNYGQSK
+2115 SMALNAGLLNYGQPGLNG
-2130 ALYVGYDSA
+2130 LYVGYNSS

-2150 GNVSDSDEA
+2150 GNVSASDEA
-2159 SNKARTAV
+2159 SKTARTAV

-2174 GYQEDN
+2174 GYS
-2180 TSKVEYHSYLSQFF
+2180 TPVYYSYLSQFF
-2194 NWADMKGN
+2194 NWDAMKDN
-2202 KSNLHPSQKVKRYN
+2202 QSNLHPYQKVKQYT

-2240 AQDTRGDVFLGNLTG
+2240 AQDKRADVFLGNLTG
-2255 PESGVATITLDMKVD
+2255 PEGGVATITLDMKVD

-2285 LNNVIGNGSQ
+2285 LNNVTGNGT
-2295 TIDIKNIT
+2295 TINIKNIT
-2303 LTGTVRNQSSDDVIA
+2303 LKGIVSNQSKDDEIDDYYKI
-2318 TNGVGT
+2318 GT
-2324 KNAAALISTL
+2324 KNAAAFISTL
-2334 KKVSVNFENVNL
+2334 KNENVNFKNVTL
-2346 DTMQVSSQ
+2346 DTMQVLSQ

-2362 TNPESTSNILTF
+2362 YNSDSSPQKITFTN
-2374 NDCNIIKENGKNDK
+2374 CNITGQSAEQKSKVI
-2388 TQIVGFADAGGFIG
+2388 GFADVGGFIG
-2402 CATSIVY
+2402 YTTSVVIV
-2409 VNNKEGNDA
+2409 NGNADIEKDQ
-2418 SLSKLEYLDVENTSK
+2418 LSQLTFLDVENTSI
-2433 PAEGGTFLADT
+2433 PASNGTKLTDT
-2444 VKKNTGGVI
+2444 ISKNTGGVI
-2453 GTATAAKF
+2453 GTTSAGF
-2461 TINNIQ
+2461 TIKNIS
-2467 GSHVTVKTT
+2467 GTDLTVTTT
-2476 GDKQNVQIGG
+2476 GDVQNVQIGG
-2486 IVGRAAD
+2486 IIGRA
-2493 KGYVLKNITLTNL
+2493 GGQNSKNEYNFLGITLERLNVVNTFENYKN
-2506 IVQNEFDN
+2506 QNK
-2514 NTSER
+2514 SENS
-2519 TYASGCS
+2519 Y
-2526 EGTTI
+2526 I
-2531 IATAGIIGAV
+2531 IATAGIIGTAS
-2541 KGSLTLD
+2541 GTLNLTSI
-2548 TITVGSENKGDSVCI
+2548 TIGNNRENDFVDIRNKGDI
-2563 KNDGNK
+2563 
-2569 VPTHNAFCTAGIVG
+2569 VPDHSCYCTAGIVG
-2583 RHYSGGTITA
+2583 RHMSGGTIKA
-2593 TNCNVLGAKK
+2593 TNCSVIGAKK
-2603 SDNTN
+2603 EDGTN
-2608 TTVIYGRG
+2608 TTTIRGRG
-2616 SSVAGMF
+2616 SNVAGIT
-2623 GNCNTLKSGT
+2623 GNCYKLTGSGI
-2633 KELKVQNVE
+2633 KVENVT
-2642 LDAARY
+2642 LDAARF

-2653 AWLEGG
+2653 GWLEGNN
-2659 YSFNIDK
+2659 SFQLDSSTIS
-2666 AQVKG
+2666 G
-2671 ISLSLSPG
+2671 LSISLSPA
-2679 NSSDYGDVG
+2679 NNTDYGDVG
-2688 GLIGR
+2688 GLIGHGDS
-2693 CANGCTINLTDVGVE
+2693 NTVLTL
-2708 DITNKSSYCKNS
+2708 NKVTSENHVIESGYCKNV
-2720 GGLFGNNNANQLT
+2720 GGFWGYSKAKQIT
-2733 ISGTQNKITNCFLTG
+2733 ISGNNSINNCCLG
-2748 TSVGGIAGKID
+2748 GSYVGGVAGKMD
-2759 HLTSNSNISLCKSIT
+2759 SLSEKSLCNNIT

-2782 SRENYS
+2782 SREDSKNTS
-2788 TNGFAGGFAGDI
+2788 NGYAGGFAGDI
-2800 QIGNGLCVDGLTIEN
+2800 QIGNKLYVDGLFIEN
-2815 NLISGYYSN
+2815 NLISGYYTDSKY
-2824 ASHYGTLGGVAGKM
+2824 ATLGGVAGKM
-2838 NSDSCFYH
+2838 NSDSCFYD
-2846 VNLTNNY
+2846 VNLKDNY
-2853 IGMMKFPSTV
+2853 IGMIKYS
-2863 ENSVSG
+2863 ELNADKAA
-2869 RMTYLKTNQIDTLKE
+2869 RIAYLDMTDINDLKQS
-2884 NLYFMT
+2884 LYFMT
-2890 ISGLSSVKVST
+2890 NSGLSSVKVNT

-2916 LGNATNAN
+2916 LGNATNSN
-2924 GISKFIKVHVSYSN
+2924 GISKFIKVHVSYTN

-2947 GMSSSVSVSDNTSM
+2947 GMSSSVSDNTSM

-2972 YDGRITDDQTPTIS
+2972 YDGRITDAQTPTIS
-2986 EKFSGIS
+2986 EKFSEIS
-2993 IDGLDANTPYVFGNV
+2993 IDGLYANTPYVFGNV
-3008 DSIMKNYADTLTKEE
+3008 DSIMENYAHTLTKEE
-3023 GSPDKRNA
+3023 GSPDKRTS
-3031 YRLGDNYQKKTVI
+3031 YQLGDNYQKKTVI

-3073 VGNNPLPMV
+3073 VGDIALPMV

-3112 YVNQQKTS
+3112 YVNQQTS
-3120 SDLATVLS
+3120 DSLATVLS
-3128 VDCYPMLISNGNIS
+3128 VDCYSMLVTKDGISLNPDK
-3142 VNTETNAKASVSVT
+3142 NADPSVSVT
-3156 ANPSDG
+3156 ATPSNG
-3162 TGKGN
+3162 KGKGN
-3167 TTYEFSSENGDEITD
+3167 TTYEFYSENGDEITD
-3182 ASSGT
+3182 ESSGT

-3197 KDSGQS
+3197 KYSNQ
-3203 IVGPTVHWTLY
+3203 TNVHWTLD

-3220 KRLKVTSNMT
+3220 KRLKVTSNMA
-3230 LLEGTKYNIDTL
+3230 LLEGTQYDIDTL
-3242 VKSGKHVETGV
+3242 KSGKHVLTGA
-3253 SSPLD
+3253 SSISE

-3295 AEIYFTPGTQL
+3295 AEIFFTPGTQL

-3316 PYYYTVPETESG
+3316 PYYYTVPETKSG

-3334 MFTAFQDTS
+3334 MFTAFKDAS
-3343 GSSYVTKDIVSKSEN
+3343 GSPYVARDIVGKSEN

-3403 ELHVAREDDITSTDK
+3403 ELHVAREDDIKSTDK

-3509 PFPSATVATY
+3509 PFPSATVVTY

-3532 KPSTVYY
+3532 KQSTVYY
-3539 YQGSGS
+3539 YQGSNS
-3545 FMQVSGTGG
+3545 SMQVSGTGG
-3554 KNVNFGEQI
+3554 KNVNFREQI

-3658 KSSEDLSGKYYT
+3658 KSSEDLPGKYYT

-3715 GSNTNSVN
+3715 GSNTNSIN

-3734 FTHDQITKGAD
+3734 FTHNQIMKGAD

-3750 NGITENSNTETAY
+3750 TGITDNSETTTAN

-3770 LVANCAGLNMTNYRV
+3770 LVANCADLNMTNYRV